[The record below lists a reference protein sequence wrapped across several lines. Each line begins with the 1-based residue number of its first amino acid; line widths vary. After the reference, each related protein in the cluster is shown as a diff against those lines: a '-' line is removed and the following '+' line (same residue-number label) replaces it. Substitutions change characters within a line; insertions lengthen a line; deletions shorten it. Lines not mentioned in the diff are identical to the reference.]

1 MLTLGLVVT
10 SAAVFTFFGMEAIAI
25 EISNPCGYDL
35 NDLWVFQKYS
45 LHVKSNT
52 QILKCR
58 PVDKYCAQLKAEM
71 NDMMSE
77 KVYRPNL
84 SKPIPKAAKPTL

>member
-35 NDLWVFQKYS
+35 NDL
-45 LHVKSNT
+45 
-52 QILKCR
+52 
-58 PVDKYCAQLKAEM
+58 
-71 NDMMSE
+71 
-77 KVYRPNL
+77 
-84 SKPIPKAAKPTL
+84 